1 MHGLHLSD
9 RKLIEA
15 EVEQWVTRVQTVSDK
30 THDELEHDGRAKKDC
45 FCGWLPNLKEH
56 YRLGREARR
65 TVLDIQALI
74 SKSHFPKV
82 YYENAPPGY
91 VTGTSD
97 VNTSAGDQ
105 GNNIFESRASFLEK
119 IMDALNDE
127 KFKVI
132 GVYGHGGV
140 GKTTLLEEVKK
151 KSEKGL
157 FGMIAKA
164 KASQTQDL
172 KKIQD
177 DIAYAFRLNLKDEP
191 SEEGR
196 RDRLFQ
202 KIQSPTKAVGIPLGD
217 ESSRCKLLL
226 TSRIED
232 VLKKEMCADETFHL
246 KGLEDGKAFRLFEKT
261 VGDRLR
267 NDEELKAIAIQL
279 VKKLAGLPLS
289 IISVARTL
297 KDSSAYAWRNASIK
311 IDMSKVE
318 TIVKLSYDHLKSEG
332 TKSLFLICGLIGRT
346 IQVETL
352 LVLGMDD
359 TRFKDRLNVMLAKF
373 RSACLLLDDGDDKE
387 NLTIHDLYSEV
398 TIHYLYSEVVTSTP
412 ITVDVSRDRLDK
424 LMTCRFADLKI
435 LMLSQT
441 KGWYWMPEHQ
451 PDLGDCSGLLDFTF
465 MKELRVLYFCNM
477 HITSIPSLIRIL
489 GNLQSLYL
497 DQCDVE
503 DVAIL
508 VKLKALQILSFTGST
523 ISRLPKEIGE
533 LTNLRSLNLS
543 NCYKLEII
551 ESSVL
556 KSLIKLEE
564 LHMKESFDQWMGKDE
579 MPSEFCNVTLAEFKS
594 LRKIASLEIS
604 IPNPTILLE
613 DADLPFENMIRFW
626 INIGNARGREFEG
639 LRTMMLELRGNDGI
653 LSKEWVKKILHKT
666 QYLHLDG
673 LREFKENAHD
683 PSVKYIAS
691 SSNGAFSILESLFLV
706 NLINLEKICHGHIVG
721 ESLSKLK
728 AVTVENCKQLKY
740 LWCLSQIPKLG
751 RLEEIKVRECDS
763 MRAIFTIDA
772 RKDIVLVDDRV
783 KFPYVRR
790 LDLVKLPNMT
800 AFCIE
805 AEMTSKGA
813 PVSRIN
819 SAMVVDE
826 EGGDEG
832 IELVTTTSELQ
843 DTYSIPYLIESCFD
857 LLHSFPSTII
867 ERLCNLKSVKVNN
880 CPSLKSLF
888 DCGSLD
894 SNTGQT
900 RVLLPELGSINVQS
914 CPSLESL
921 FNCGSH
927 YSNAEHK
934 IVLLPKLEEV
944 SVSGVERLRHV
955 VMSDSRTVLGFPSL
969 KTVNVE
975 NCSNLRYL
983 FPNHTATTLGKL
995 EKLKITKCKQTKEVI
1010 PEKEVG
1016 RSEAEVMSF
1025 PCLSELTLKELDKL
1039 IDFSSRS
1046 CSYDFAS
1053 LEDLKIMGCH
1063 NFRAFIR
1070 NPTSVERQKL
1080 EIEGAQCKELWNN
1093 QIPNDSFCKLEFLEL
1108 NHCANLLHIA
1118 QSHMS
1123 KRLQHC
1129 LKEVRVTSCHSIE
1142 TIFEGDGVDTGSG
1155 KLRKL
1160 VLSHLDNLTHIWQ
1173 CNGLSISTTITFFV
1187 FTNLKLFDLPKFRS
1201 ILPQKYAER
1210 CPSLH
1215 LWSKLSCGTK
1225 SDQFPVKT
1233 IETIIKCHNLNFGC
1247 IIVSFPNLEELEIE
1261 GAQCKELWNSQIPTN
1276 SFLKLRSFELKNCDN
1291 LQSIDPSHLWRRLQ
1305 HCLKVLEVESCR
1317 SIQIIYEGD
1326 ETNAEGGILKR
1337 LILCDLENLRHIWQS
1352 DGLPNVPFPNLGS
1365 VHVVR
1370 CPHLKMLFTTF
1381 TTKFLEQMEVL
1392 VVESCEDMEQI
1403 AGHEISEEVI
1413 HTTITFSKLTHLGL
1427 IKLPNFRSFLP
1438 DKYSRKDFPFLKY
1451 SSVESCKAEPDQ
1463 ALGGFWEAPEDYRR
1477 RKRGRQKFF
1486 TLRHT
1491 SIAG

>member
-1 MHGLHLSD
+1 
-9 RKLIEA
+9 
-15 EVEQWVTRVQTVSDK
+15 
-30 THDELEHDGRAKKDC
+30 
-45 FCGWLPNLKEH
+45 
-56 YRLGREARR
+56 
-65 TVLDIQALI
+65 
-74 SKSHFPKV
+74 
-82 YYENAPPGY
+82 
-91 VTGTSD
+91 
-97 VNTSAGDQ
+97 
-105 GNNIFESRASFLEK
+105 
-119 IMDALNDE
+119 MDALNDE

-202 KIQSPTKAVGIPLGD
+202 KIQSCPTKAVGIPLGD

-226 TSRIED
+226 TSRFED

-246 KGLEDGKAFRLFEKT
+246 KGLEDGEAFRLFEKT

-267 NDEELKAIAIQL
+267 NDEELKAIAVQL
-279 VKKLAGLPLS
+279 VKKLAGLPLL
-289 IISVARTL
+289 IISVARTM
-297 KDSSAYAWRNASIK
+297 KDSGAYAWRNASIK
-311 IDMSKVE
+311 IDVSKVE

-332 TKSLFLICGLIGRT
+332 TKSLFLICSLIGRT

-352 LVLGMDD
+352 LVLGMGLDLFGE
-359 TRFKDRLNVMLAKF
+359 FKKTIQDSRDRLNVMLDKL
-373 RSACLLLDDGDDKE
+373 RSACLLLDDDDDKE
-387 NLTIHDLYSEV
+387 TVTIHDLYSEV
-398 TIHYLYSEVVTSTP
+398 ITSTP
-412 ITVDVSRDRLDK
+412 ITGQNSLMMNSNHGSWPKEKLEKCWAICQVDVSRDRLDK
-424 LMTCRFADLKI
+424 RMTCQFADLKI

-451 PDLGDCSGLLDFTF
+451 PDLGDCSGLLDFTY
-465 MKELRVLYFCNM
+465 MKELRVLYLCNM
-477 HITSIPSLIRIL
+477 HIT
-489 GNLQSLYL
+489 N
-497 DQCDVE
+497 QCDVE

-508 VKLKALQILSFTGST
+508 GKLKALQILSFTRST
-523 ISRLPKEIGE
+523 ISRLPQEIGE

-579 MPSEFCNVTLAEFKS
+579 MPSEFCNVTLAELKS
-594 LRKIASLEIS
+594 LRKIASFEIS

-653 LSKEWVKKILHKT
+653 LSKEWVQKILHKT

-673 LREFKENAHD
+673 LREFKENAHY

-691 SSNGAFSILESLFLV
+691 SSNGAFPILESLFLV
-706 NLINLEKICHGHIVG
+706 NLISLEKICHGHIVG
-721 ESLSKLK
+721 ECLSKLK
-728 AVTVENCKQLKY
+728 AVT
-740 LWCLSQIPKLG
+740 
-751 RLEEIKVRECDS
+751 IKVRECDS

-783 KFPYVRR
+783 EFPYVRR

-805 AEMTSKGA
+805 AKMTSKGA
-813 PVSRIN
+813 PVQ
-819 SAMVVDE
+819 AVVVDE

-843 DTYSIPYLIESCFD
+843 DTYSYSLFDRKVSLPKLEELQLCLVGSFKRIWRDEHFKSSFCKLTTIILKSCFD
-857 LLHSFPSTII
+857 LLHSFPLTII
-867 ERLCNLKSVKVNN
+867 ERLCNLKSVEVNN

-894 SNTGQT
+894 SNMGQT

-934 IVLLPKLEEV
+934 IVPLPKLEEV
-944 SVSGVERLRHV
+944 SMSGAKRLRHM
-955 VMSDSRTVLGFPSL
+955 VMSDSRTVLGFP
-969 KTVNVE
+969 
-975 NCSNLRYL
+975 R
-983 FPNHTATTLGKL
+983 KL
-995 EKLKITKCKQTKEVI
+995 EKLKITKCKQMKEVI

-1016 RSEAEVMSF
+1016 GSEAEVMSF
-1025 PCLSELTLKELDKL
+1025 PCLSELTLKEFNKL
-1039 IDFSSRS
+1039 INFSSRS

-1070 NPTSVERQKL
+1070 NPTSVERQL
-1080 EIEGAQCKELWNN
+1080 RETAEE
-1093 QIPNDSFCKLEFLEL
+1093 NDESPQPLF
-1108 NHCANLLHIA
+1108 N
-1118 QSHMS
+1118 
-1123 KRLQHC
+1123 
-1129 LKEVRVTSCHSIE
+1129 E
-1142 TIFEGDGVDTGSG
+1142 T
-1155 KLRKL
+1155 
-1160 VLSHLDNLTHIWQ
+1160 
-1173 CNGLSISTTITFFV
+1173 
-1187 FTNLKLFDLPKFRS
+1187 
-1201 ILPQKYAER
+1201 
-1210 CPSLH
+1210 
-1215 LWSKLSCGTK
+1215 
-1225 SDQFPVKT
+1225 
-1233 IETIIKCHNLNFGC
+1233 
-1247 IIVSFPNLEELEIE
+1247 VSFPNLEELEIE
-1261 GAQCKELWNSQIPTN
+1261 GAQCKELWNSQIPIN

-1291 LQSIDPSHLWRRLQ
+1291 LQRIDPSHLWRKLQ

-1317 SIQIIYEGD
+1317 SIEIIYEGD

-1337 LILCDLENLRHIWQS
+1337 LILRDLENLRHIWQS

-1381 TTKFLEQMEVL
+1381 TAKFLEQMEVL

-1403 AGHEISEEVI
+1403 AGHEISEDVI

-1451 SSVESCKAEPDQ
+1451 SRVESCKAEPDQ

-1477 RKRGRQKFF
+1477 PSATPPSLAERGKEPRALIEGTRVISTVLPQRRWSVMPEYSSFGHDCLPRRF
-1486 TLRHT
+1486 HSLTLLLSSLYSYPISQSFH
-1491 SIAG
+1491 S